1 MLQLACGIDGPFTL
15 AKGHGASSLEDPLR
29 MDPWR
34 VREYNVLPE
43 CPGGQRV
50 ALVVF
55 EGSRGLL
62 LPGGSGKGTGSK
74 DEEVQE
80 HPAHPHARAR
90 DGEPAAAD
98 PAAAAAAVVRERCS

>member
-62 LPGGSGKGTGSK
+62 LLGGSGKGTGSK
-74 DEEVQE
+74 DEEVQG
-80 HPAHPHARAR
+80 APHARAR
-90 DGEPAAAD
+90 DGEPAAAN